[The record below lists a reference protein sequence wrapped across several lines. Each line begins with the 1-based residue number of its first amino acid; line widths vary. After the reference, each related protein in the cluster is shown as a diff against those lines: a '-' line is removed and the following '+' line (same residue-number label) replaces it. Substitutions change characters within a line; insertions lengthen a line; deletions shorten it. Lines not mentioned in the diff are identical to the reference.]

1 MKVNALKRRRRQSV
15 FSRKSAS
22 GSTRRHHQRELRRTR
37 PELRTAKNS
46 TPRRRRQ
53 GPAPDRHLRLALLTT
68 AVLTVGTIFG
78 AAAFHVLLVQSQFR
92 LDRLKDTAATEQ
104 QRYEHLRLEV
114 ARLSA
119 PERIVATAAERLGM
133 VVPPEVA
140 YLPAP
145 SPPGNDPSGTDPS
158 SASSLAGN
166 WSEVKPYLA
175 ARP

>member
-1 MKVNALKRRRRQSV
+1 MKVKVLPKRRRRSV
-15 FSRKSAS
+15 LGRKRRAP
-22 GSTRRHHQRELRRTR
+22 GRTRRHHQRELRRTH
-37 PELRTAKNS
+37 PEVRTRRKP

-92 LDRLKDTAATEQ
+92 LDRLKDAAATEQ

-133 VVPPEVA
+133 VVPPQVA

-145 SPPGNDPSGTDPS
+145 SPSGTDPS

-166 WSEVKPYLA
+166 WSEVKRYLA
-175 ARP
+175 AR

>member
-1 MKVNALKRRRRQSV
+1 MSFLRPRRPTSLRRR
-15 FSRKSAS
+15 
-22 GSTRRHHQRELRRTR
+22 HQRHLRRSKAR
-37 PELRTAKNS
+37 SVPR
-46 TPRRRRQ
+46 TPRR
-53 GPAPDRHLRLALLTT
+53 GPTPDRHLRLALLTT

-78 AAAFHVLLVQSQFR
+78 ATAFHVLLVQSQFR
-92 LDRLKDTAATEQ
+92 LDRLQDRAAAEQ
-104 QRYEHLRLEV
+104 QRYEELRLEV

-133 VVPPEVA
+133 VEPPEVA

-145 SPPGNDPSGTDPS
+145 APSAGDS
-158 SASSLAGN
+158 SAASSLAGD

>member
-1 MKVNALKRRRRQSV
+1 MRRAR
-15 FSRKSAS
+15 
-22 GSTRRHHQRELRRTR
+22 
-37 PELRTAKNS
+37 AKPT
-46 TPRRRRQ
+46 TPRRRRS
-53 GPAPDRHLRLALLTT
+53 GPVPDRQLRLALLTT

-78 AAAFHVLLVQSQFR
+78 AATFHVLLVQSQFR
-92 LDRLKDTAATEQ
+92 LDRLSDAAATEQ

-133 VVPPEVA
+133 VAPPEVA

-145 SPPGNDPSGTDPS
+145 SPPGTDRSGTDPS

>member
-1 MKVNALKRRRRQSV
+1 MKGRTSPERPASRGRRRRRSFFARRPRGPGEV
-15 FSRKSAS
+15 
-22 GSTRRHHQRELRRTR
+22 RRHHQKTLRRAR
-37 PELRTAKNS
+37 AKAP
-46 TPRRRRQ
+46 TPRRRRS

-92 LDRLKDTAATEQ
+92 LDRLEDAAATEQ
-104 QRYEHLRLEV
+104 KRYEHLRLEV

-133 VVPPEVA
+133 VAPPEVA

-145 SPPGNDPSGTDPS
+145 SPSAADASP
-158 SASSLAGN
+158 ASSLAGD

>member
-1 MKVNALKRRRRQSV
+1 MRILRRRR
-15 FSRKSAS
+15 RKSAVS
-22 GSTRRHHQRELRRTR
+22 KRRGGPGEVRRRHQKALRRTR
-37 PELRTAKNS
+37 PELRRRPKP

-53 GPAPDRHLRLALLTT
+53 GPAPDRQLRLALLTT

-92 LDRLKDTAATEQ
+92 LDRLKDAAATEQ

-133 VVPPEVA
+133 VAPPEVA

-145 SPPGNDPSGTDPS
+145 APSATDTS

>member
-1 MKVNALKRRRRQSV
+1 MTAPARRERPRRKKRPLFSRRRPKAGDV
-15 FSRKSAS
+15 
-22 GSTRRHHQRELRRTR
+22 RRHHQKALRRAR
-37 PELRTAKNS
+37 AKAP
-46 TPRRRRQ
+46 TPRRRRS

-92 LDRLKDTAATEQ
+92 LDRLADAAATEQ

-133 VVPPEVA
+133 VAPPEVA

-145 SPPGNDPSGTDPS
+145 APSATDAS